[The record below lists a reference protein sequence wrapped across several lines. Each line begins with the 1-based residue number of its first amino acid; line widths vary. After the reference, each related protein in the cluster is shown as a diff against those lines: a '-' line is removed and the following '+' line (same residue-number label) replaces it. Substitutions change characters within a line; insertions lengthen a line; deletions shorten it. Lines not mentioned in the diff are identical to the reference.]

1 MVVMTSQS
9 SRYEIEDLLA
19 TYGAVSTYRAR
30 DTLSDLPVRYYQ
42 FIAEPVEGAH
52 QLLSAYIPDILSIRY
67 EHGIS
72 HVITAYSAS
81 QKGIESPIRP
91 EYIEAL
97 LLDSAQALDD
107 ACEAGVIHGDIR
119 PERLRFDGGQYLIEG
134 YGVRWELKENKFSAP
149 EKQHSFAADVYS
161 WAKTM
166 KALLPQSLSS
176 DIEALLQ
183 SCLSPKPQERPSAEM
198 LIQELSSIFLMLSF
212 NSKHPAVQALK
223 QTIMEA
229 QPSFIDNLFKTELPI
244 KAVETKIPEAGKVWA
259 KNAKAT
265 IPDAFRI
272 TDTMLAESVKEGLG
286 VESQTQ
292 ADGYHQAFAK
302 TKQEGKKRQDRELSE
317 TRPSRWD
324 TIMRLGKHNSPRI
337 HILALSL
344 SLTVVAFG
352 GLMWWQR
359 DSLRQQEAIPSFTG
373 MPASYPIYPHIVPDP
388 SNLTGVSF
396 IVVKSPA
403 TSRYVM
409 GSEFGYSGMPLAL
422 DARGEWQLQARS
434 GQFLSDIVSFDLPRL
449 GAQPLVFNFESLSQS
464 LR

>member
-198 LIQELSSIFLMLSF
+198 LIQELSIFLMLSF

-229 QPSFIDNLFKTELPI
+229 QPSLLITSLKQNFLSKLLRLRYQRQARCGLKTPKLPFPMPF
-244 KAVETKIPEAGKVWA
+244 ASQIPCWLKVLKRVLGLKVKPKLMA
-259 KNAKAT
+259 IIRLLLRRSRKVKNAK
-265 IPDAFRI
+265 IGNYLKPDPA
-272 TDTMLAESVKEGLG
+272 AG
-286 VESQTQ
+286 
-292 ADGYHQAFAK
+292 
-302 TKQEGKKRQDRELSE
+302 
-317 TRPSRWD
+317 
-324 TIMRLGKHNSPRI
+324 
-337 HILALSL
+337 
-344 SLTVVAFG
+344 
-352 GLMWWQR
+352 
-359 DSLRQQEAIPSFTG
+359 IPSCAW
-373 MPASYPIYPHIVPDP
+373 ASIIA
-388 SNLTGVSF
+388 LAF
-396 IVVKSPA
+396 IFWP
-403 TSRYVM
+403 
-409 GSEFGYSGMPLAL
+409 
-422 DARGEWQLQARS
+422 
-434 GQFLSDIVSFDLPRL
+434 
-449 GAQPLVFNFESLSQS
+449 
-464 LR
+464 